1 MGWNRSSMDLTLIT
15 CNYNTPTQIVKLLQS
30 VKETSSQLP
39 KVIVMNTSTNQDSDK
54 ILLDNDIP
62 YYNFRGG
69 SHGESVNLAFK
80 KVKTKYVLLV
90 DSDVIFLKDFLPV
103 FEKFKS
109 SNLTLMGKVVG
120 NVAGK
125 NLYERVEPWYC
136 FMNFEKLKNNKI
148 DFFDRERVKESKK
161 DNIKVYDIG
170 STMFEDVQNS
180 DLLIGDVDLENRY
193 FKHYGGM
200 SWHCQKYNSSKD
212 DTDIDFGGTHPH
224 EILWN
229 IGQQRKNQYDIE
241 TEYLKN
247 IDIKSVFK

>member
-1 MGWNRSSMDLTLIT
+1 MDLTLIT
-15 CNYNTPTQIVKLLQS
+15 CNYNTPNLIIKLLQS
-30 VKETSSQLP
+30 VKHTSSQLP
-39 KVIVMNTSTNQDSDK
+39 NVIVMNTSTAEDSDK
-54 ILLDNDIP
+54 ILSENNIP
-62 YYNFRGG
+62 YFNFKGA
-69 SHGESVNLAFK
+69 SHGEAVDSAFE
-80 KVKTKYVLLV
+80 KVKTQYVLLV

-109 SNLTLMGKVVG
+109 SNLTLMGKVIG

-136 FMNFEKLKNNKI
+136 FIHYEKLKNNKI
-148 DFFDRERVKESKK
+148 IFFDKERVKKSKE
-161 DNIKVYDIG
+161 NNMKVYDVG
-170 STMFEDVQNS
+170 STMFEDVQKA
-180 DLLIGDVDLENRY
+180 DLLIGNVDLENKY

-200 SWHCQKYNSSKD
+200 SWHCQKYNSLEE

-247 IDIKSVFK
+247 IDIKSLFK

>member
-1 MGWNRSSMDLTLIT
+1 
-15 CNYNTPTQIVKLLQS
+15 
-30 VKETSSQLP
+30 
-39 KVIVMNTSTNQDSDK
+39 
-54 ILLDNDIP
+54 
-62 YYNFRGG
+62 
-69 SHGESVNLAFK
+69 
-80 KVKTKYVLLV
+80 
-90 DSDVIFLKDFLPV
+90 
-103 FEKFKS
+103 
-109 SNLTLMGKVVG
+109 
-120 NVAGK
+120 
-125 NLYERVEPWYC
+125 
-136 FMNFEKLKNNKI
+136 MNFEKLKNNKI

-180 DLLIGDVDLENRY
+180 DLLIGDVNLENRY

-247 IDIKSVFK
+247 VDIKSSFK

>member
-1 MGWNRSSMDLTLIT
+1 MDLTLIT
-15 CNYNTPTQIVKLLQS
+15 CNYNTPNLIIKLLQS
-30 VKETSSQLP
+30 VKHTSSQLP
-39 KVIVMNTSTNQDSDK
+39 KIIVINTSTTEDSDK
-54 ILLDNDIP
+54 ILSENNIP
-62 YYNFRGG
+62 YFNFKGA
-69 SHGESVNLAFK
+69 SHGEAVDLAFE

-109 SNLTLMGKVVG
+109 LNLTLMGKVVG

-136 FMNFEKLKNNKI
+136 FIDYEKIKKNKI
-148 DFFDRERVKESKK
+148 HFFDKERVKKSKK
-161 DNIKVYDIG
+161 DNIKVYDVG
-170 STMFEDVQNS
+170 STMFEDVQKA
-180 DLLIGDVDLENRY
+180 DLLIGNVDLENIY

-200 SWHCQKYNSSKD
+200 SWHCQKYNSLEE

-247 IDIKSVFK
+247 IDIKSSFK

>member
-1 MGWNRSSMDLTLIT
+1 MDLTLIT
-15 CNYNTPTQIVKLLQS
+15 CNYNTHKQIVRLLQS
-30 VKETSSQLP
+30 VKQTSSQLP
-39 KVIVMNTSTNQDSDK
+39 KVIVMNTSTEPESDK
-54 ILLDNDIP
+54 ILSDYNIP

-80 KVKTKYVLLV
+80 KVKTRYVLLV

-109 SNLTLMGKVVG
+109 SNLALMGKVVG
-120 NVAGK
+120 SVAGK

-136 FMNFEKLKNNKI
+136 FIDFEKLKNNKI
-148 DFFDRERVKESKK
+148 DFFDRERVKKSKE
-161 DNIKVYDIG
+161 DNIKVYDVG
-170 STMFEDVQNS
+170 STMFEDIQKLNM
-180 DLLIGDVDLENRY
+180 LIGDVDLENKY

-200 SWHCQKYNSSKD
+200 SWHCQKYNSDDK

-224 EILWN
+224 ELLWT
-229 IGQQRKNQYDIE
+229 IGQQRKIHYNIE
-241 TEYLKN
+241 TEYLKD